1 MAPPPATDQPCTGWV
16 ACWPAACWPVA
27 CWPAAC
33 LPVAFAAGSVSRASA
48 PGLCARTGP
57 AARTGRPTGGSAVS
71 STWSVEPWPTV
82 LDPPALDPP
91 ASSATGAAPPPGA
104 GGQARAAEVTGTC
117 RVAAGE
123 DAGPRVAG
131 RCAVAGWPSR
141 ATPPMAPSATRT
153 AAAGTRWTARISPHP
168 ASAATACRAGRR
180 AHPRGAA
187 APRALAPGALVRAG
201 PGGPGSAGS
210 AGRALPRARDPRPGA
225 A

>member
-1 MAPPPATDQPCTGWV
+1 
-16 ACWPAACWPVA
+16 
-27 CWPAAC
+27 
-33 LPVAFAAGSVSRASA
+33 LPVAFAAGSVSRDRA

-71 STWSVEPWPTV
+71 STWSVRPWPAVLDPPV

-91 ASSATGAAPPPGA
+91 ARSATGAAPPPGA

-117 RVAAGE
+117 RTAAGE

-131 RCAVAGWPSR
+131 RCAVAGWPSW

-153 AAAGTRWTARISPHP
+153 AAAGTRWTARISRHP

-187 APRALAPGALVRAG
+187 PPRALAPGALVRAG
-201 PGGPGSAGS
+201 PGG
-210 AGRALPRARDPRPGA
+210 
-225 A
+225 